1 MRWGFRAGMLGIR
14 RGLVS
19 ILGGRREGKKGRRE
33 EKKGRREEK
42 RGRRGSRMVERRVEW
57 EGTGWWNGELGGSGG
72 GNLVAIWSSVGN
84 ETGMMGVWDRRVM

>member
-1 MRWGFRAGMLGIR
+1 
-14 RGLVS
+14 
-19 ILGGRREGKKGRRE
+19 
-33 EKKGRREEK
+33 
-42 RGRRGSRMVERRVEW
+42 MVERRVEW